1 MAEGLGVLSHAFFRL
16 VFQNS
21 VDRQWLKLFGN
32 SRLESCGFARCAKK
46 KKWSFETAKRFAE
59 PGQIR
64 PLKRLSGDSTTYNRL
79 DAS

>member
-46 KKWSFETAKRFAE
+46 VTSPLQADVASGRE
-59 PGQIR
+59 PAM
-64 PLKRLSGDSTTYNRL
+64 KSGLLRQQSALHNR
-79 DAS
+79 SRSGP